1 MTALLPEGY
10 HDRLPPYADAAASV
24 EARVLE
30 AARLHGYERADPP
43 SIEFAEALGSR
54 LKAGGCMMRCASSIR
69 CRSVRWPSGP
79 I

>member
-43 SIEFAEALGSR
+43 VSSASPR
-54 LKAGGCMMRCASSIR
+54 LWL
-69 CRSVRWPSGP
+69 SV
-79 I
+79 